1 MEHKCNFSLWKNNKY
16 LEARGVTLTAD
27 MAEQLLSTGK
37 MQVNNLTS
45 KAGNL
50 YNAIFYMEPGEQY
63 VNFRM
68 EFAPR
73 NAASPAP
80 SEPPAQTETTHKE
93 TAYKKEAVQ
102 P

>member
-1 MEHKCNFSLWKNNKY
+1 
-16 LEARGVTLTAD
+16 
-27 MAEQLLSTGK
+27 MAAQLLSTGK

-45 KAGNL
+45 KAGKQ

-73 NAASPAP
+73 TVQSSAP
-80 SEPPAQTETTHKE
+80 SQSENSPVQSDIQPD
-93 TAYKKEAVQ
+93 KKEATQ